1 VRRLF
6 AAASV
11 ALLVLLTGCTGKP
24 APVATSAFA
33 LTTYAPAER
42 KPAPA
47 ISAELLDGSGTY
59 TLPGGVV
66 TVINFWAS
74 WCGPCVAEASEL
86 EQAYQATKGDG
97 VTFLGVN
104 TRGDDRDA
112 AKQFVAKHKT
122 TYPNVFDPTGRLSLG
137 LPNPPPSVPATIVL
151 DRQGRVAAVAFGPV
165 IARTL
170 EPVLTDLS
178 AEAA

>member
-1 VRRLF
+1 MRRLL

-11 ALLVLLTGCTGKP
+11 ALLVLLSGCTGKP

-33 LTTYAPAER
+33 LTTYLPAER

-47 ISAELLDGSGTY
+47 ISGELLDGSGTY
-59 TLPGGVV
+59 SLPGGTV

-86 EQAYQATKGDG
+86 EQSYQANKSD
-97 VTFLGVN
+97 VTFVGVN

-137 LPNPPPSVPATIVL
+137 FPDPPPSVPATIVL
-151 DRQGRVAAVAFGPV
+151 DRQGRVAAIAFGPV

-170 EPVLTDLS
+170 EPVLADLT
-178 AEAA
+178 AEAP